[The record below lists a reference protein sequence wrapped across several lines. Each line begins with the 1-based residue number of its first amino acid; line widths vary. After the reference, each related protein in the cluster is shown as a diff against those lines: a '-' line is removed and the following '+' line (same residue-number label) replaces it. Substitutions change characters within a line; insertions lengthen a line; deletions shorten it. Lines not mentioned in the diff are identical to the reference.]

1 MTIEQ
6 ELGGID
12 FSGLSKVRDSLLA
25 RINNRRAMER
35 MKNDFMRNS
44 EIMSDEELD
53 EVAAAGN
60 PAAMNP
66 NAKKDFNP
74 PKIK

>member
-12 FSGLSKVRDSLLA
+12 FSHLSKVRESLLE
-25 RINNRRAMER
+25 RINNRRAMDR
-35 MKNDFMRNS
+35 MQNDFMRNN

-60 PAAMNP
+60 L
-66 NAKKDFNP
+66 NAKKFEKP
-74 PKIK
+74 QVQSPKIQ

>member
-60 PAAMNP
+60 PAQF
-66 NAKKDFNP
+66 KKKHP
-74 PKIK
+74 A

>member
-12 FSGLSKVRDSLLA
+12 FSHLSKVKDSLLE
-25 RINNRRAMER
+25 RINNRRAMDR
-35 MKNDFMRNS
+35 MKISFIRDS
-44 EIMSDEELD
+44 EIMNDEELD

-60 PAAMNP
+60 PNV
-66 NAKKDFNP
+66 KKDFNP
-74 PKIK
+74 PKIR